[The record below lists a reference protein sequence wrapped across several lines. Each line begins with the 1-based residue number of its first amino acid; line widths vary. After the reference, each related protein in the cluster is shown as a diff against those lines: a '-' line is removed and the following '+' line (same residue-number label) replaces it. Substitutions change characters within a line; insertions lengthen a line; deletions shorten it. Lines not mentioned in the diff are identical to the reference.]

1 MLCFSVMKIEIN
13 TGFNI
18 IHFNK
23 IYQHF
28 DYLKQKKNKTKQNKT
43 KLNQTKQSKGK
54 HQQKTNIR
62 MKESKKRKTR
72 SISA

>member
-1 MLCFSVMKIEIN
+1 MKIEIN

-28 DYLKQKKNKTKQNKT
+28 DYLKQKKQNKT
-43 KLNQTKQSKGK
+43 KLNQTKHSKGK

>member
-1 MLCFSVMKIEIN
+1 MKIEIN

-28 DYLKQKKNKTKQNKT
+28 DYLKQKKQNKT

-54 HQQKTNIR
+54 PQQKTNIR

>member
-1 MLCFSVMKIEIN
+1 MKIEIN

-28 DYLKQKKNKTKQNKT
+28 DYLKQKKKQNKT
-43 KLNQTKQSKGK
+43 KLNQTKHSKGK

>member
-1 MLCFSVMKIEIN
+1 MKIEIN

-28 DYLKQKKNKTKQNKT
+28 DYLKQKKKQNKT